1 VLPVSTSIPF
11 ARDDSHYLALPCPRA
26 ILRVRKEVCMPLFDD
41 LSPEQQKELQELH
54 EAFRQE
60 FEEGREKAGAKAAI
74 TDLEDLKE
82 DALNAIKAAINQR
95 ENKKLASDVA
105 RWAYDKLIDQGKAS
119 VDPLTEMVKEAE
131 RARSSQ

>member
-1 VLPVSTSIPF
+1 
-11 ARDDSHYLALPCPRA
+11 
-26 ILRVRKEVCMPLFDD
+26 MPLFDD

-60 FEEGREKAGAKAAI
+60 FEEGRERAGSKAAI

-95 ENKKLASDVA
+95 DNKKLASDVA
-105 RWAYDKLIDQGKAS
+105 RWAYDKLIDQGKAT

-131 RARSSQ
+131 RARSS